1 MSASATASVVAAA
14 GCGCAAA
21 LACFVRR
28 RRQAI
33 GELTA
38 ARRAVFEER
47 VSERLAHADG
57 APPYAEAEDLLR
69 RAVEYGACPQV
80 RQRLADA
87 CVGEVA
93 RAVATVAA
101 GAGDDDEETRSILSR
116 LEEVLLRTDR
126 LAALL
131 GASTAEAAVGG
142 VVSADTTARFDGWVA
157 AQRARGWRALGGLV
171 WRYHGGQLYAAAA
184 SVALGVVRPRKLAAD
199 AALLSWGVG
208 GAAAGAED
216 ALPTLVASA
225 CGLEVASSV
234 VAYFSSAYAQRLSA
248 ATTAEVRRAC
258 VDRVARSDLDF
269 LASVNV
275 AQLIEVLGYDQR
287 QLERVLAQAQVLV
300 QAVAQ
305 GVAVGAMLLRVPCRQ
320 AVACAAVAAA
330 YRVVLRGLRRAEM
343 LLLVTCEDEDLSGGG
358 GGGGDGDGELL
369 VLGGGGGGRTLWDLF
384 ASMDA
389 FMAHRFLGQETRIAA
404 RCVEEDARE
413 TAISAS
419 NTALGSTL
427 LQRGGSADVCVRLL
441 CQTACRVVVGDAGGA
456 DAFTCLDELFAVAA
470 RAVSAVQQ
478 LRGLWLPCLRIHTL
492 LRLQPRID
500 PGDDVGLKTLG
511 GAAHDLVFNDVTF
524 RGTGGSGAGVGGA
537 AAVLDNVSFTVPAGA
552 HVGVVGP
559 SGCGKSTLLTLVSRL
574 YDPASGEVLLAG
586 RPLKEYN
593 AGWLRREV
601 VSGTTSFMGVYSDSL
616 CDNVR
621 LSRPDATVAEVEAAL
636 KEACADEFVRERG
649 LFARMDWSA
658 PRLST
663 GQEARLFLARALLA
677 RPRILVLD
685 EVSAHLDAVTEE
697 ALRGR
702 LAEVSRQGTTVLNV
716 SHRLSFLK
724 GCDAIVV
731 LDEAGRVTHNGTHT
745 ELLEG
750 CPWYAD
756 ACAKQSTA

>member
-1 MSASATASVVAAA
+1 MSTSATATAVAAA

-47 VSERLAHADG
+47 VAERLAHADG
-57 APPYAEAEDLLR
+57 APSYAEAEDLLR
-69 RAVEYGACPQV
+69 RAVEYEACPQV

-87 CVGEVA
+87 CVAEVA

-101 GAGDDDEETRSILSR
+101 GAGDADEETRSILSR

-131 GASTAEAAVGG
+131 GVPRADAAG
-142 VVSADTTARFDGWVA
+142 VSAATAARFDGWVA

-184 SVALGVVRPRKLAAD
+184 SVALGVVRPQKLAAD
-199 AALLSWGVG
+199 AALLSWGVA
-208 GAAAGAED
+208 GAAAGAEHD
-216 ALPTLVASA
+216 ALPTLLARA
-225 CGLEVASSV
+225 CALEVASSV
-234 VAYFSSAYAQRLSA
+234 VAYFSSAFAQRLSA

-258 VDRVARSDLDF
+258 VDRVSRSDLEF

-300 QAVAQ
+300 QAAAQ
-305 GVAVGAMLLRVPCRQ
+305 GAAVGAMLLRVPGRQ

-330 YRVVLRGLRRAEM
+330 YRVVLRGLRCAEM
-343 LLLVTCEDEDLSGGG
+343 MLLVTCEDEDLSGGG
-358 GGGGDGDGELL
+358 GGGGGDGEGELL

-441 CQTACRVVVGDAGGA
+441 CQTACRVVVGGAGGA
-456 DAFTCLDELFAVAA
+456 DAFACLDELFAVAA

-511 GAAHDLVFNDVTF
+511 GAAHDLVFNGVTF
-524 RGTGGSGAGVGGA
+524 RGTGGGAGAGGA
-537 AAVLDNVSFTVPAGA
+537 AAVLDNVSFAVPAGA

-574 YDPASGEVLLAG
+574 YDPASGEVLLGG

-601 VSGTTSFMGVYSDSL
+601 VSGTASFMGVYSDTL

-677 RPRILVLD
+677 RPRVLVLD

-731 LDEAGRVTHNGTHT
+731 LDDAGRVTHNGTHK